1 MGFRMK
7 DQVIAKNIKSS
18 QKNVAVIFTDIE
30 GSTKQWDKLGD
41 VKGRLMIDQHNRLLF
56 PVIKKFN
63 GKIIKTIGDAIMAQ
77 FRNPKNALN
86 ASIAMQ
92 QALERERREN
102 DSFDLKVR
110 VGIHYGSAIVEK
122 NDIFGDVVNVAA
134 RVEGEAD
141 GNEIVISQNAVDKIN
156 RKDFKLVKKTKFV
169 PRGKSRSLQLYKC
182 KWEKHESLIK
192 NIRFQA
198 ILPVVRGQKI
208 EIFVYSITCLIA
220 FYFFY
225 MKYIRYFVGDFET
238 VALTILNPISMI
250 NRYSV
255 IIVGIAAFIML
266 YMVFIF
272 LKIRTIPIFT
282 LRLVKGGFYYCLF
295 FLILYTLTMFY
306 KPGFVPDWNKTIYRS
321 DHLFVEVLD
330 SDAAIYSRPSIKARV
345 LLKPMPGI
353 LLLLSD
359 VSKRGRVKWNKVLV
373 RKKVYGWIP
382 RILPPRMGVPKKRV
396 SKANKFYFKNSDLY
410 LLLASLVGFLWGMA
424 LFSVRP
430 S

>member
-1 MGFRMK
+1 MK
-7 DQVIAKNIKSS
+7 DQDIAKNIKSS
-18 QKNVAVIFTDIE
+18 QKKVAVIFTDIE
-30 GSTKQWDKLGD
+30 GSTKKWDKLGD

-56 PVIKKFN
+56 PVIKKFH

-92 QALERERREN
+92 QALERERRES

-122 NDIFGDVVNVAA
+122 NDVFGDVVNVAA
-134 RVEGEAD
+134 RVEAEAD
-141 GNEIVISQNAVDKIN
+141 GNEILISQNAVDKIN
-156 RKDFKLVKKTKFV
+156 RKKFKLVKKTKFV
-169 PRGKSRSLQLYKC
+169 PRGKRRSIQVYKC
-182 KWEKHESLIK
+182 KWEKHENLIK
-192 NIRFQA
+192 NIRFKA
-198 ILPVVRGQKI
+198 ILPVVRRQKF

-250 NRYSV
+250 NKYS
-255 IIVGIAAFIML
+255 IIIGGIAAFIML
-266 YMVFIF
+266 YIVFIF
-272 LKIRTIPIFT
+272 FKIRTIPIFT
-282 LRLVKGGFYYCLF
+282 LRLIKGGFYYCLF
-295 FLILYTLTMFY
+295 FLILYSISLFY
-306 KPGFVPDWNKTIYRS
+306 KPAFFPNWNKTIYRS
-321 DHLFVEVLD
+321 HHLFVEVMEN
-330 SDAAIYSRPSIKARV
+330 DARIYSRPSTKARV

-359 VSKRGRVKWNKVLV
+359 VAKRGKVKWNKILV
-373 RKKVYGWIP
+373 RKGVYGWIP
-382 RILPPRMGVPKKRV
+382 RVLPPRMGVPKKRIT
-396 SKANKFYFKNSDLY
+396 KANKFYFKNSDLY
-410 LLLASLVGFLWGMA
+410 LLLASFVGFLWGMA
-424 LFSVRP
+424 LFSIRP

>member
-1 MGFRMK
+1 MK
-7 DQVIAKNIKSS
+7 DQDIAKNIKSS
-18 QKNVAVIFTDIE
+18 QKKVAVIFTDIE
-30 GSTKQWDKLGD
+30 GSTKKWDKLGD

-56 PVIKKFN
+56 PVIKKFH

-92 QALERERREN
+92 QALERERRES

-122 NDIFGDVVNVAA
+122 NDVFGDVVNVAA
-134 RVEGEAD
+134 RVEAEAD
-141 GNEIVISQNAVDKIN
+141 GNEILISQNAVDKIN
-156 RKDFKLVKKTKFV
+156 RKKFKLVKKTKFV
-169 PRGKSRSLQLYKC
+169 PRGKRRSIQVYKC
-182 KWEKHESLIK
+182 KWEKHENLIK
-192 NIRFQA
+192 NIRFKA
-198 ILPVVRGQKI
+198 ILPVVRRQKV

-250 NRYSV
+250 NKYS
-255 IIVGIAAFIML
+255 IIIGGIAAFIML
-266 YMVFIF
+266 YIVFIF
-272 LKIRTIPIFT
+272 FKIRTIPIFT
-282 LRLVKGGFYYCLF
+282 LRLIKGGFYYCLF
-295 FLILYTLTMFY
+295 FLILYSISLLY
-306 KPGFVPDWNKTIYRS
+306 KPGFIPDWDKTIYRS
-321 DHLFVEVLD
+321 HHLFVEVMEN
-330 SDAAIYSRPSIKARV
+330 DARIYSRPSTKARV

-359 VSKRGRVKWNKVLV
+359 VAKRGKVKWNKILV
-373 RKKVYGWIP
+373 RKSVYGWIP
-382 RILPPRMGVPKKRV
+382 RVLPPRMGVPKKRV
-396 SKANKFYFKNSDLY
+396 TKANKFYFKNSDLY
-410 LLLASLVGFLWGMA
+410 LLLASFVGFLWGMA
-424 LFSVRP
+424 LFSIRP